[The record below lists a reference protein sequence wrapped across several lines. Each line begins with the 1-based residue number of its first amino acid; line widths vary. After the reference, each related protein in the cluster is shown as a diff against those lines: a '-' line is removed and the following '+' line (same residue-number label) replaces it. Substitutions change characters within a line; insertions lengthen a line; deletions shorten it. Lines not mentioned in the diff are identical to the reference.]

1 MIAIDEKYKPTG
13 ERYEKALVKYREFL
27 DRIENRAEQVKK
39 FVQWLENKTSWLWS
53 PASTRFH
60 LNIPGGLLIHSVGV
74 TETLLKI
81 RDTLAPR
88 YSDESCIIV
97 ALFHDVGKVGEENN
111 PYYIP
116 DPHYKGEGIK
126 YVSNPEVTAMG
137 IAVRSLYIVGQF
149 IPLSAEESQAI
160 CYHDGQYIPE
170 NRPVALKEKPLLLML
185 HYADLWTAS
194 VLE

>member
-1 MIAIDEKYKPTG
+1 MIIDEKYKPTN
-13 ERYEKALVKYREFL
+13 ERYEKALAKYREFL
-27 DRIENRAEQVKK
+27 GKIDVRAEQVNE
-39 FVQWLENKTSWLWS
+39 FVRWLENKTSWLWS
-53 PASTRFH
+53 PASSRFH

-81 RDTLAPR
+81 RDTLAPQ

-97 ALFHDVGKVGEENN
+97 ALFHDAGKIGEENI

-116 DPHYKGEGIK
+116 DPHYRGDDIK
-126 YVSNPEVTAMG
+126 YVSNPEITAMG
-137 IAVRSLYIVGQF
+137 IGVRSLYIVSRF
-149 IPLSAEESQAI
+149 ISLSAEEAQSI